1 MRSINARSL
10 VSFSLIGSLLLSCV
24 NSQITIQ
31 SDSQDS
37 LKAAAKDAA
46 DAVLSMYVGNQPGQV
61 PGIFLPVDKYYW
73 WLGGATWNAYIDY
86 WRYTGDTSYNDIVTQ
101 ALLFQVGPN
110 RDYMPPNQTSSEG
123 NDDHGFWGLA
133 AMTAAEANFPNPPSD
148 QPQWLALSQ
157 AVFNLMAGNWDN
169 ATCNGGLRWQIFP
182 FNKGYDY
189 KNSISNGCL
198 FHLAARLARYTGNAT
213 YANWA
218 TTTFNWMQTIQLMTS
233 DFSVHDGADVPDC
246 TKIDYIQWTYNNGQ
260 FLAGSAFMYN
270 YTNGDPYWKNNVD
283 QLLANTFSK
292 FFTNP
297 ANILFEPACEVTQT
311 CNTDQTSFKG
321 FLASYLAYVSQMAP
335 YTAAQIYPYLA
346 TSAIAAGATCSG
358 VGAGMTCSMQWTLGH
373 YDGRE
378 RGVGEQLSLLNV
390 VNSNLVKFTGAPVTH
405 DSGGTSVGDPN
416 AGSTG
421 NPVIGSVTPATTGDK
436 ALAGVLTGS
445 CAILLGLGGW
455 LMIS

>member
-1 MRSINARSL
+1 MAD
-10 VSFSLIGSLLLSCV
+10 FP
-24 NSQITIQ
+24 IQ
-31 SDSQDS
+31 Q
-37 LKAAAKDAA
+37 
-46 DAVLSMYVGNQPGQV
+46 
-61 PGIFLPVDKYYW
+61 GIRLQEFHLEW
-73 WLGGATWNAYIDY
+73 
-86 WRYTGDTSYNDIVTQ
+86 
-101 ALLFQVGPN
+101 
-110 RDYMPPNQTSSEG
+110 M
-123 NDDHGFWGLA
+123 
-133 AMTAAEANFPNPPSD
+133 
-148 QPQWLALSQ
+148 
-157 AVFNLMAGNWDN
+157 
-169 ATCNGGLRWQIFP
+169 
-182 FNKGYDY
+182 
-189 KNSISNGCL
+189 SISSGRAIGAVYRECDLRQLGHDDVQLDAN
-198 FHLAARLARYTGNAT
+198 YS
-213 YANWA
+213 YAHTKPSNKE
-218 TTTFNWMQTIQLMTS
+218 LMTP

-270 YTNGDPYWKNNVD
+270 YVPPIPSHLTKTNGDPYWKNNVD

-335 YTAAQIYPYLA
+335 YTAAQIYLYLA